1 MASMLRGAYLERLT
15 KGVMSLYQYDF
26 REDIVYSLF
35 DRYDTRKLGR
45 IIEEMKSNGAESIL
59 KYLD

>member
-1 MASMLRGAYLERLT
+1 MRSMIRETYLDKLT

-26 REDIVYSLF
+26 REDVVYSLF
-35 DRYDTRKLGR
+35 DRYDTRRLGKMV
-45 IIEEMKSNGAESIL
+45 EEMKNSSVDSVL

>member
-1 MASMLRGAYLERLT
+1 MIRGAYLDKLT

-26 REDIVYSLF
+26 REDIVYSLL
-35 DRYDTRKLGR
+35 DRYDTRRLGKMV
-45 IIEEMKSNGAESIL
+45 EEMKNSGVHSVL